1 MGGREMTM
9 EGKMQELIDS
19 NKRYEQEVADFKELI
34 DRNEIKYQQELDY
47 IKSECELKMFEQ
59 EELFYAEHEE
69 IIKEGNKAINKRENQ
84 ERFTFYGILL
94 ALMTAFITLLA
105 ITFHTVVPELS
116 TMDSLFLSLSSYFV
130 YRYIIK
136 YSKMMYD
143 VYKSTH

>member
-1 MGGREMTM
+1 MGGSQMSM

-19 NKRYEQEVADFKELI
+19 NKRYKQEVANFRELI
-34 DRNEIKYQQELDY
+34 DSNEIKYQQELDY

-94 ALMTAFITLLA
+94 ALMFAFITLLA
-105 ITFHTVVPELS
+105 IVFHTVVPDLS
-116 TMDSLFLSLSSYFV
+116 TLDSIFLSSLSFFTYHF
-130 YRYIIK
+130 IIK
-136 YSKMMYD
+136 LSRMMYD
-143 VYKSTH
+143 VYKATH

>member
-1 MGGREMTM
+1 MSM

-19 NKRYEQEVADFKELI
+19 NKRYEQEVANFRELI
-34 DRNEIKYQQELDY
+34 DSNEIKYQQELDY

-94 ALMTAFITLLA
+94 ALMFAFITLLA
-105 ITFHTVVPELS
+105 IVFHTVVPDLS
-116 TMDSLFLSLSSYFV
+116 TIDSIFLSSLSFFTYHF
-130 YRYIIK
+130 IIK
-136 YSKMMYD
+136 LSRMMYD
-143 VYKSTH
+143 VYKATH

>member
-1 MGGREMTM
+1 MGGREMSM

-19 NKRYEQEVADFKELI
+19 NKRYEQEVANFRELI
-34 DRNEIKYQQELDY
+34 DSNEIKYQQELDY

-94 ALMTAFITLLA
+94 ALMFAFITLLA
-105 ITFHTVVPELS
+105 IVFHTVVPDLS
-116 TMDSLFLSLSSYFV
+116 TLDSIFLSSLSFFTYHF
-130 YRYIIK
+130 IIK
-136 YSKMMYD
+136 LSRMMYD
-143 VYKSTH
+143 VYKATH

>member
-1 MGGREMTM
+1 MGGREMSM

-19 NKRYEQEVADFKELI
+19 NKRYEQEVANFRELI
-34 DRNEIKYQQELDY
+34 DSNEIKYQQELDY

-94 ALMTAFITLLA
+94 ALMFAFITLLA
-105 ITFHTVVPELS
+105 IVFHTVVPDLS
-116 TMDSLFLSLSSYFV
+116 TIDSIFLSSLSFFTYHF
-130 YRYIIK
+130 IIK
-136 YSKMMYD
+136 LSRMMYD
-143 VYKSTH
+143 VYKATH

>member
-1 MGGREMTM
+1 MGGRETSM

-19 NKRYEQEVADFKELI
+19 NKRYEQEVANFRELI
-34 DRNEIKYQQELDY
+34 DSNEIKYQQELDY

-94 ALMTAFITLLA
+94 ALMFAFITLLA
-105 ITFHTVVPELS
+105 IVFHTVVPDLS
-116 TMDSLFLSLSSYFV
+116 TLDSIFLSSLSFFTYHF
-130 YRYIIK
+130 IIK
-136 YSKMMYD
+136 LSRMMYD
-143 VYKSTH
+143 VYKATH

>member
-1 MGGREMTM
+1 MSM

-19 NKRYEQEVADFKELI
+19 NKRYKQEVANFRELI
-34 DRNEIKYQQELDY
+34 DSNEIKYQQELDY

-94 ALMTAFITLLA
+94 ALMFAFITLLA
-105 ITFHTVVPELS
+105 IVFHTVVPDLS
-116 TMDSLFLSLSSYFV
+116 TLDSIFLSSLSFFTYHF
-130 YRYIIK
+130 IIK
-136 YSKMMYD
+136 LSRMMYD
-143 VYKSTH
+143 VYKATH

>member
-1 MGGREMTM
+1 MSM

-19 NKRYEQEVADFKELI
+19 NKRYEQEVANFRELI
-34 DRNEIKYQQELDY
+34 DSNEIKYQQELDY

-94 ALMTAFITLLA
+94 ALMFAFITLLA
-105 ITFHTVVPELS
+105 IVFHTVVPDLS
-116 TMDSLFLSLSSYFV
+116 TLDSIFLSSLSFFTYHF
-130 YRYIIK
+130 IIK
-136 YSKMMYD
+136 LSRMMYD
-143 VYKSTH
+143 VYKATH

>member
-1 MGGREMTM
+1 M

-19 NKRYEQEVADFKELI
+19 NKRYEQEVANFRELI
-34 DRNEIKYQQELDY
+34 DSNEIKYQQELDY

-94 ALMTAFITLLA
+94 ALMFAFITLLA
-105 ITFHTVVPELS
+105 IVFHTVVPDLS
-116 TMDSLFLSLSSYFV
+116 TLDSIFLSSLSFFTYHF
-130 YRYIIK
+130 IIK
-136 YSKMMYD
+136 LSRMMYD
-143 VYKSTH
+143 VYKATH

>member
-9 EGKMQELIDS
+9 EGKIQELIDS
-19 NKRYEQEVADFKELI
+19 NKRYEQEVADFRELI
-34 DRNEIKYQQELDY
+34 DSNGIKYQQELDY

-94 ALMTAFITLLA
+94 ALMFAFITLLA
-105 ITFHTVVPELS
+105 IVFHTAVPDLS
-116 TMDSLFLSLSSYFV
+116 TLDSIFLSSLSFFTYHF
-130 YRYIIK
+130 IIK
-136 YSKMMYD
+136 LSRMMYD
-143 VYKSTH
+143 VYKATH

>member
-1 MGGREMTM
+1 MTM

-19 NKRYEQEVADFKELI
+19 NKRYEQEVADFRELI
-34 DRNEIKYQQELDY
+34 DSNEIKYQQELDC

-59 EELFYAEHEE
+59 EELFYAKHEE

-105 ITFHTVVPELS
+105 ITFQTIAPDLNTIDAIALS
-116 TMDSLFLSLSSYFV
+116 WLSFIV
-130 YRYIIK
+130 YHYIIK
-136 YSKMMYD
+136 LSKMMYD
-143 VYKSTH
+143 VYKATH